1 MIPEASASI
10 FSLLF
15 FRWIGPMLSLGFA
28 RPLDPEDLYELQ
40 DSRKSKV
47 IADKIA
53 NSFSTR
59 VAKAK
64 AYNEGLVNGE
74 ISPGIR
80 RIWWLFR
87 GNAKERERLWRTK
100 HGQKKASLALAMN
113 DSVAWWFWT
122 GGVMKCLADSS
133 QVLSPLLVKVLKQIR
148 PEPTI
153 ILIWNLGHHYLR
165 SGILLRPP

>member
-1 MIPEASASI
+1 
-10 FSLLF
+10 
-15 FRWIGPMLSLGFA
+15 MLSLGFA

-133 QVLSPLLVKVLKQIR
+133 QVLSPLLVKVLNK
-148 PEPTI
+148 
-153 ILIWNLGHHYLR
+153 
-165 SGILLRPP
+165 